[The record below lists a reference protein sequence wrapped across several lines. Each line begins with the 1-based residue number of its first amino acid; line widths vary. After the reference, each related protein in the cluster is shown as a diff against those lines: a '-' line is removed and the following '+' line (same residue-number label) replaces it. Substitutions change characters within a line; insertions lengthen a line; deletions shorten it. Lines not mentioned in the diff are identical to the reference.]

1 MTSKVALYYFLGVGG
16 FYFLSIGLG
25 FEIRAFLNKEKLHI
39 VEHVI
44 YLGNILVATFAII
57 IFLIPAIKASVEIY
71 NEDFN
76 VEYGIIESSKRNDS
90 GEWIVF
96 IMDDNAYYKIEDRKK
111 NYRRGEYVMVYI
123 VPETQEIYKMEALLN
138 D

>member
-16 FYFLSIGLG
+16 FFYLSIGLG
-25 FEIRAFLNKEKLHI
+25 FEIMAFLNKEKLHI

-76 VEYGIIESSKRNDS
+76 VESGIIESSKRNDS

-111 NYRRGEYVMVYI
+111 TYRRGEYVMVYI

>member
-44 YLGNILVATFAII
+44 YLGNILGATLGII

-76 VEYGIIESSKRNDS
+76 VECGIIESNKRNDS

-96 IMDDNAYYKIEDRKK
+96 IMADNAYYKIEDRKK

>member
-16 FYFLSIGLG
+16 FFYLSIGLG
-25 FEIRAFLNKEKLHI
+25 FEIMAFLNKEKLHI

-44 YLGNILVATFAII
+44 YLGNILGATFAII

-76 VEYGIIESSKRNDS
+76 VESGIIESSKRNDS

-111 NYRRGEYVMVYI
+111 TYRRGEYVMVYI